1 MKVIVWSKEQCA
13 QCVQAKNLL
22 DAKGIAYEER
32 KLGEEWTKEQL
43 LEVAPDARTL
53 PQIFIDDELV
63 GGVNDLRSRLV
74 EVVDASI

>member
-32 KLGEEWTKEQL
+32 KLGEKWTKEQL